1 MKLLAS
7 IINSFLYFYNF
18 CLFFYLLSSFWYAF
32 LTFLV
37 NSKGDIFIISHIF
50 PSAFAELQTDMS
62 DLNNDIQAT
71 GVPTL
76 DHRTFVM
83 KVFFP
88 GVTDNPVIEEC
99 KVNTLF
105 YLKCFIYIF
114 SIKF

>member
-1 MKLLAS
+1 MLILF
-7 IINSFLYFYNF
+7 IYF
-18 CLFFYLLSSFWYAF
+18 
-32 LTFLV
+32 
-37 NSKGDIFIISHIF
+37 K
-50 PSAFAELQTDMS
+50 AFAELQTDMS

-99 KVNTLF
+99 KVCVLF
-105 YLKCFIYIF
+105 IHLNFN
-114 SIKF
+114 

>member
-1 MKLLAS
+1 M
-7 IINSFLYFYNF
+7 I
-18 CLFFYLLSSFWYAF
+18 FFVFIHLVHFDILSW
-32 LTFLV
+32 LFLV
-37 NSKGDIFIISHIF
+37 NTKGDIFIISHIF

-88 GVTDNPVIEEC
+88 GVADNPVIEEC
-99 KVNTLF
+99 KV
-105 YLKCFIYIF
+105 
-114 SIKF
+114 SILLCILYGILDLDFL

>member
-1 MKLLAS
+1 
-7 IINSFLYFYNF
+7 
-18 CLFFYLLSSFWYAF
+18 
-32 LTFLV
+32 
-37 NSKGDIFIISHIF
+37 
-50 PSAFAELQTDMS
+50 MS

-99 KVNTLF
+99 KVSIL
-105 YLKCFIYIF
+105 LHKLYI
-114 SIKF
+114 KY